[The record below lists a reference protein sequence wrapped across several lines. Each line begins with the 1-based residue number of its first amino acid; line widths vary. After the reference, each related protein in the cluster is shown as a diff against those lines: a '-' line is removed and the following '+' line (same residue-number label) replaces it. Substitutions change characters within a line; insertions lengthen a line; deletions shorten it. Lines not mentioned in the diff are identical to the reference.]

1 MWPVHIALMRHPI
14 SFPQSDHSPTL
25 LTCRIQSHDL
35 PASSAQKASSVSPAH
50 FKSALLRARRL
61 LSQTEESSPTASSS
75 KRTSPRTASAGPSVD
90 PLSPFTTPRK
100 KRTYTSGID
109 VSDLLRSGS
118 KHAHTPATGSP
129 LKHSST
135 RKEDKDED
143 ISRTPT
149 KRVKYGTVRGVDLS
163 AVDVDQGEGSSAR
176 KRRKEDTSAFMALK
190 PDLNAP
196 KVLEDVGR
204 GDELPEEEKE
214 YLLSIREKR
223 RTRPAGIRVGLK
235 RKDWTFRE
243 GVWGSEG
250 VQRKNQVLLETVSSC
265 HMREGGC

>member
-1 MWPVHIALMRHPI
+1 
-14 SFPQSDHSPTL
+14 
-25 LTCRIQSHDL
+25 
-35 PASSAQKASSVSPAH
+35 
-50 FKSALLRARRL
+50 
-61 LSQTEESSPTASSS
+61 
-75 KRTSPRTASAGPSVD
+75 VD

-109 VSDLLRSGS
+109 VSDLLKSGS

-129 LKHSST
+129 LRNSST
-135 RKEDKDED
+135 SIRKEDKEED
-143 ISRTPT
+143 VSRTPT

-163 AVDVDQGEGSSAR
+163 SVDVEVEEGASAR

-190 PDLNAP
+190 PDHNAP
-196 KVLEDVGR
+196 RVVEEVGR

-223 RTRPAGIRVGLK
+223 RTRPSGSRAGSK

-243 GVWGSEG
+243 GFWGSEG
-250 VQRKNQVLLETVSSC
+250 VQKRNQVLLDKVSSYS
-265 HMREGGC
+265 MW

>member
-1 MWPVHIALMRHPI
+1 
-14 SFPQSDHSPTL
+14 
-25 LTCRIQSHDL
+25 
-35 PASSAQKASSVSPAH
+35 
-50 FKSALLRARRL
+50 
-61 LSQTEESSPTASSS
+61 
-75 KRTSPRTASAGPSVD
+75 VD

-129 LKHSST
+129 LKISSST
-135 RKEDKDED
+135 TQEKENV
-143 ISRTPT
+143 SRTPT

-163 AVDVDQGEGSSAR
+163 AVDVDVDVEEGASAR
-176 KRRKEDTSAFMALK
+176 KRRREDTSAFMALR
-190 PDLNAP
+190 PDPSAS
-196 KVLEDVGR
+196 KVVKDVGQ

-223 RTRPAGIRVGLK
+223 RMRPSGTREGLK

-243 GVWGSEG
+243 GIWGSED
-250 VQRKNQVLLETVSSC
+250 VQRRNQAVLDKVGRLCACSLLGTDADCRCSVNYQDTSKVTGY
-265 HMREGGC
+265 HH

>member
-1 MWPVHIALMRHPI
+1 M
-14 SFPQSDHSPTL
+14 
-25 LTCRIQSHDL
+25 
-35 PASSAQKASSVSPAH
+35 
-50 FKSALLRARRL
+50 
-61 LSQTEESSPTASSS
+61 
-75 KRTSPRTASAGPSVD
+75 D

-109 VSDLLRSGS
+109 VSDLLKSGS

-129 LKHSST
+129 LRNSST
-135 RKEDKDED
+135 RKEDKEED
-143 ISRTPT
+143 VARTPT

-163 AVDVDQGEGSSAR
+163 TIEVEEGANAR

-190 PDLNAP
+190 PDHNAP
-196 KVLEDVGR
+196 RVVEEVGR

-223 RTRPAGIRVGLK
+223 RTRPAGSRSGLK

-243 GVWGSEG
+243 GVWGSESL
-250 VQRKNQVLLETVSSC
+250 QQKNKILLVTVSPC
-265 HMREGGC
+265 CMC